1 MTLEEELPR
10 LFNELANDHTV
21 GSPPQLDGGDVF
33 KPSPPRSRM
42 LVGLA
47 AAASVAALV
56 GGLVVLSSRDAE
68 PAASDQPSLSTSTL
82 PATATPPTGSPSG
95 VTLLAPSSNGDVRLT
110 SLQDWD
116 RSGIATGAVV
126 SPDGTV
132 FSITVGA
139 GPSWLPD
146 SSDWDS
152 IPGNQRG
159 VDTVAGRDVA
169 AVIDGTAPTQIY
181 RTIRDDC
188 WAIDITT
195 ADEPMWSDNVAT
207 LIGALTTNR
216 NADST
221 NEAAVTVEVPVGWT
235 PLGGGRMPQSWTMTL
250 DVDIDGVTHE
260 VHLAQVP
267 DAPVGVLLSG
277 ESNPVAFDHNGQ
289 QWWSV
294 DIVTT
299 PGMTTVIGDAGL
311 GAFHITSDLSAEQLI
326 AIVDTLT
333 PTPTEQLATDPQGPT
348 DTAVS
353 DQMVQESPTDTI
365 APNAGGAAT
374 TAPCGTL
381 GTGLKLVSP

>member
-1 MTLEEELPR
+1 MTLETELPH

-21 GSPPQLDGGDVF
+21 GTPPQLDDDAL
-33 KPSPPRSRM
+33 KPSPPRSRV

-47 AAASVAALV
+47 AAVSVAALV
-56 GGLVVLSSRDAE
+56 GGLVVLSGRDAE

-95 VTLLAPSSNGDVRLT
+95 KTLLAPSSNGDVRLT

-152 IPGNQRG
+152 IPSDQRG

-195 ADEPMWSDNVAT
+195 ADEPMWSEDVAT
-207 LIGALTTNR
+207 LIGALATNR

-221 NEAAVTVEVPVGWT
+221 NEAAATVEVPVGWT
-235 PLGGGRMPQSWTMTL
+235 SLGGGRMPQSWTMTL

-294 DIVTT
+294 DSVTT

-326 AIVDTLT
+326 SIVDTLT
-333 PTPTEQLATDPQGPT
+333 PTPTDQLAIVPQGPT
-348 DTAVS
+348 VTAVS
-353 DQMVQESPTDTI
+353 DQMVEESPTDTI

-381 GTGLKLVSP
+381 GTGLNLVSP